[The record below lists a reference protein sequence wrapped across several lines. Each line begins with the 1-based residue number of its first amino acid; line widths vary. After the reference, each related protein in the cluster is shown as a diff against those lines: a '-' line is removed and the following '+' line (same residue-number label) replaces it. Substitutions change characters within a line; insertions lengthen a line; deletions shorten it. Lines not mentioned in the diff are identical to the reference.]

1 MAKKV
6 IITLF
11 SPHKVQKKILKALYD
26 PEVYFVSVCA
36 GRRLGKSLFNINVA
50 CKFALE
56 NDNAKVL
63 IVTPSADQ
71 RDVIWNDFLRLFEKA
86 PFINKMDRTMKDI
99 YIGNNSIIK
108 FRLGSF
114 PAAESLRG
122 NAFDMIIIDEATMI
136 DEALWTEIL
145 MPTLATSTK
154 KPKVLFTSTPKS
166 AGDWF
171 YKQYQ
176 YGLDPDMKEYRSI
189 HAPSS
194 SSPYVNLNF
203 LEQMKKALPP
213 NIYRQEIEAE
223 FLSDSGAL
231 FENINNCIRKF
242 PRSFGSRRFAGIDVG
257 VVSDYTVVTVID
269 EFGNMIDYLRFN
281 QLDLKSAARRIA
293 DFLIKNGSP
302 MTYIETNAY
311 SSLIDYITEL
321 GYKKIYG
328 FNTNSKSKGEIIDDL
343 CVVFANEEI
352 NLIDDKYLVS
362 EFFAFT
368 YNYNIKT
375 RNITYSAPS
384 GLFDDIVLSTAI
396 AFKARKDMKHKTLK
410 YSFT

>member
-1 MAKKV
+1 MAKKL
-6 IITLF
+6 ITLF
-11 SPHKVQKKILKALYD
+11 APHKVQKQIIDALEE

-36 GRRLGKSLFNINVA
+36 GRRLGKSMLNINLS

-56 NDNAKVL
+56 NDGAKVL

-71 RDVIWNDFLRLFEKA
+71 RDVIWNDFLRLFENA

-99 YIGNNSIIK
+99 YIGNGSIIK

-176 YGLDPDMKEYRSI
+176 FGLDPNMKEYRSI

-203 LEQMKKALPP
+203 LEQMKRALPP

-242 PRSFGSRRFAGIDVG
+242 PRSFGSRRYAGIDVG
-257 VVSDYTVVTVID
+257 VVSDFTVVTIID

-281 QLDLKSAARRIA
+281 QLDLKSAARRIV
-293 DFLIKNGSP
+293 DFLIKNNSP

-352 NLIDDKYLVS
+352 NLINDKYLVS

-396 AFKARKDMKHKTLK
+396 AFKARKDLKHKTLK

>member
-1 MAKKV
+1 MKIK
-6 IITLF
+6 LF
-11 SPHKVQKKILKALYD
+11 RPHKIQRKIIKALND
-26 PEVYFVSVCA
+26 PEVNFVSVCA
-36 GRRLGKSLFNINVA
+36 GRRLGKSLLNINVS

-56 NDNAKVL
+56 NNNSKVL

-71 RDVIWNDFLRLFEKA
+71 RDVIWNDFLRLFETA
-86 PFINKMDRTMKDI
+86 PFINKIDRTMKDI
-99 YIGNNSIIK
+99 SIGNNSIIK

-145 MPTLATSTK
+145 MPTLATSKK

-176 YGLDPDMKEYRSI
+176 YGLDPNMKAYRSI

-194 SSPYVNLNF
+194 SSPYVNKEF
-203 LEQMKKALPP
+203 LEEMKRVLPP

-231 FENINNCIRKF
+231 FENINKCIKF
-242 PRSFGSRRFAGIDVG
+242 TRPLGSKRFAGIDVG
-257 VVSDYTVVTVID
+257 VVTDYSVVTIVD
-269 EFGNMIDYLRFN
+269 EFGNMVDYLRFN
-281 QLDLKSAARRIA
+281 QLDLKKAAKKIF
-293 DFLIKNGSP
+293 DFLIKHGSP

-311 SSLIDYITEL
+311 SSLIDYITDL
-321 GYKKIYG
+321 GYKRIFG
-328 FNTNSKSKGEIIDDL
+328 FNTNSKTKGEIIDDL
-343 CVVFANEEI
+343 CVAFSNEEI
-352 NLIDDKYLVS
+352 NLIDDKYLIS

-375 RNITYSAPS
+375 RNITYGAPS
-384 GLFDDIVLSTAI
+384 GLFDDIVMSTAI
-396 AFKARKDMKHKTLK
+396 AFKARKDLRHKTLK
-410 YSFT
+410 YAFT